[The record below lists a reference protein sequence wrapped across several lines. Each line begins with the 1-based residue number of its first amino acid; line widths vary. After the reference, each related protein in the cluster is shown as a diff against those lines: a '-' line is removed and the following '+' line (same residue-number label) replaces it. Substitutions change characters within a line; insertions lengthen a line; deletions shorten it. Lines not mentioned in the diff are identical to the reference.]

1 MTYFVSVHQVERHR
15 AILLSDVAQ
24 IAGGVLDVT
33 SFRRSRELETIAVSL
48 KGLAYPLEEE
58 NLPDI
63 ATSHIV
69 TIVKVAQSRENKKRC
84 KRFLFAFYIVFF
96 IPTFSYFHFITPVSS
111 TARRIKAKLIISFTF
126 T

>member
-33 SFRRSRELETIAVSL
+33 SFRRSRELEAITVSL
-48 KGLAYPLEEE
+48 KGLAYPLQEE
-58 NLPDI
+58 NSPDI

-69 TIVKVAQSRENKKRC
+69 TIVKVAQSCENKK
-84 KRFLFAFYIVFF
+84 KDINDFYLPFIFYFLFLRFF
-96 IPTFSYFHFITPVSS
+96 IFPFYSS
-111 TARRIKAKLIISFTF
+111 CFLGCSTN
-126 T
+126 